1 VPVNDLLPPSHFFPK
16 LQVCGAFISLIS
28 SFAGNT
34 MSLRRRVV
42 RERVLQALYAYE
54 LSHEPIQFIIE
65 NIVEDLEK
73 QPESFAFAQQLIL
86 KVIECSKELD
96 DLIRQRI
103 EHWEF
108 SRLAIID
115 RIVLRMS
122 ICELLYF
129 DDIPPKVTIN
139 EAIEIA
145 RDFSTEKSDK
155 FVNGVLDS
163 ILDDL
168 KKDGRIQKSG
178 RGLVNTGSNKQIKQR

>member
-1 VPVNDLLPPSHFFPK
+1 
-16 LQVCGAFISLIS
+16 
-28 SFAGNT
+28 
-34 MSLRRRVV
+34 MSLRRRIV

-54 LSHEPIQFIIE
+54 LSHEPIQMIIE
-65 NIVEDLEK
+65 NIVGDLEK
-73 QPESFAFAQQLIL
+73 QPESFAFAKELIL

-96 DLIRQRI
+96 GLIKQRI

-115 RIVLRMS
+115 RIVLRMG

-129 DDIPPKVTIN
+129 DDIPPKVTMN

-145 RDFSTEKSDK
+145 RSFSTEKSDK

-168 KKDGRIQKSG
+168 NKEGRIKKTG
-178 RGLVNTGSNKQIKQR
+178 RGLINTGVTKPSKK

>member
-1 VPVNDLLPPSHFFPK
+1 
-16 LQVCGAFISLIS
+16 
-28 SFAGNT
+28 

-65 NIVEDLEK
+65 NIVSDLEK
-73 QPESFAFAQQLIL
+73 QPESFGFAKQLIL
-86 KVIECSKELD
+86 KVIECNNELD

-108 SRLAIID
+108 NRLAIID
-115 RIVLRMS
+115 RIILRMS

-129 DDIPPKVTIN
+129 DDIPPKVTMN

-145 RDFSTEKSDK
+145 RDFSTDKSDK

-168 KKDGRIQKSG
+168 KKDGRIKKSG
-178 RGLVNTGSNKQIKQR
+178 RGLVNTGAHKQPKQR

>member
-1 VPVNDLLPPSHFFPK
+1 
-16 LQVCGAFISLIS
+16 
-28 SFAGNT
+28 

-54 LSHEPIQFIIE
+54 LSHEPIQMIIE
-65 NIVEDLEK
+65 NIVGDLEK
-73 QPESFAFAQQLIL
+73 QPESFAFAKQLIL
-86 KVIECSKELD
+86 KVIECTKELD

-108 SRLAIID
+108 NRLAVID
-115 RIVLRMS
+115 RIILRMS

-129 DDIPPKVTIN
+129 EDIPPKVTMN

-145 RDFSTEKSDK
+145 RSFSTEKSDK

-168 KKDGRIQKSG
+168 TKEDRIKKSG
-178 RGLVNTGSNKQIKQR
+178 RGLINTGINKPSKK

>member
-1 VPVNDLLPPSHFFPK
+1 
-16 LQVCGAFISLIS
+16 
-28 SFAGNT
+28 
-34 MSLRRRVV
+34 MSLRRRLV

-65 NIVEDLEK
+65 NIVADLET
-73 QPESFAFAQQLIL
+73 QPESFAFAKQLIL
-86 KVIECSKELD
+86 KVIESNEELD

-108 SRLAIID
+108 NRLAIID

-129 DDIPPKVTIN
+129 DDIPPKVSIN

-168 KKDGRIQKSG
+168 KKDGRIKKSG
-178 RGLVNTGSNKQIKQR
+178 RGLVNTVANKNNKAR

>member
-1 VPVNDLLPPSHFFPK
+1 MFPI
-16 LQVCGAFISLIS
+16 C
-28 SFAGNT
+28 SFVDTA
-34 MSLRRRVV
+34 MSLRRRLV

-65 NIVEDLEK
+65 NIVADLAE
-73 QPESFAFAQQLIL
+73 QPESFAFAQHLIL
-86 KVIECSKELD
+86 KVIECNKELD
-96 DLIRQRI
+96 DLIRQRV

-108 SRLAIID
+108 NRLAIID
-115 RIVLRMS
+115 RIILRMS

-168 KKDGRIQKSG
+168 KKEGRIKKSG
-178 RGLVNTGSNKQIKQR
+178 RGLVNTGMNKSAKAR

>member
-1 VPVNDLLPPSHFFPK
+1 
-16 LQVCGAFISLIS
+16 
-28 SFAGNT
+28 
-34 MSLRRRVV
+34 MSLRRRLV

-54 LSHEPIQFIIE
+54 LSHEPIEFIIE
-65 NIVEDLEK
+65 NIVADLEE
-73 QPESFAFAQQLIL
+73 QPESFFFANQLIL
-86 KVIECSKELD
+86 KVIECNKELD

-108 SRLAIID
+108 NRLAIID

-168 KKDGRIQKSG
+168 KKDGRIKKSG
-178 RGLVNTGSNKQIKQR
+178 RGLVNTGANKKTKLQ

>member
-1 VPVNDLLPPSHFFPK
+1 
-16 LQVCGAFISLIS
+16 
-28 SFAGNT
+28 
-34 MSLRRRVV
+34 MSLRRRLV

-54 LSHEPIQFIIE
+54 LSHEPIEFIIE
-65 NIVEDLEK
+65 NIVADLEE
-73 QPESFAFAQQLIL
+73 QPESFVFAKQLIL
-86 KVIECSKELD
+86 KVIECNKELD

-108 SRLAIID
+108 NRLAIID

-168 KKDGRIQKSG
+168 KKDGRIKKSG
-178 RGLVNTGSNKQIKQR
+178 RGLVNTGANKKNKLR

>member
-1 VPVNDLLPPSHFFPK
+1 M
-16 LQVCGAFISLIS
+16 S
-28 SFAGNT
+28 SFIDNA

-65 NIVEDLEK
+65 NIVADLEK
-73 QPESFAFAQQLIL
+73 QPASFTFAKQLIL
-86 KVIECSKELD
+86 KVIECNKELD

-108 SRLAIID
+108 NRLAIID

-168 KKDGRIQKSG
+168 KRDGRIKKSG
-178 RGLVNTGSNKQIKQR
+178 RGLVNKGVNKQSKQR

>member
-1 VPVNDLLPPSHFFPK
+1 
-16 LQVCGAFISLIS
+16 
-28 SFAGNT
+28 
-34 MSLRRRVV
+34 MSLRRRLV

-54 LSHEPIQFIIE
+54 LSHEPIEFIIE
-65 NIVEDLEK
+65 NIVADLEE
-73 QPESFAFAQQLIL
+73 QPES
-86 KVIECSKELD
+86 VIECNKELD

-108 SRLAIID
+108 NRLAIID

-168 KKDGRIQKSG
+168 KKDGRIKKSG
-178 RGLVNTGSNKQIKQR
+178 RGLVNTGANKKNKLR

>member
-1 VPVNDLLPPSHFFPK
+1 
-16 LQVCGAFISLIS
+16 
-28 SFAGNT
+28 

-65 NIVEDLEK
+65 NIVVDLEK
-73 QPESFAFAQQLIL
+73 QPESFAFAKQLIL
-86 KVIECSKELD
+86 KVIECNNELD

-108 SRLAIID
+108 NRLAVID
-115 RIVLRMS
+115 RIILRMS

-168 KKDGRIQKSG
+168 KKDGRIKKSG
-178 RGLVNTGSNKQIKQR
+178 RGLVNTGTSKQSKQR

>member
-1 VPVNDLLPPSHFFPK
+1 
-16 LQVCGAFISLIS
+16 
-28 SFAGNT
+28 
-34 MSLRRRVV
+34 MSLRRRLV

-65 NIVEDLEK
+65 NIVSDLEE
-73 QPESFAFAQQLIL
+73 QPESFAFAKQLIL

-108 SRLAIID
+108 HRLAIID
-115 RIVLRMS
+115 RIVLRIS

-129 DDIPPKVTIN
+129 DEIPPKVTIN

-168 KKDGRIQKSG
+168 KKDGRIKKSG
-178 RGLVNTGSNKQIKQR
+178 RGLVNTGANKRSKHQ